1 MEKVN
6 AVKKALS
13 LLTRNLWIFLFSM
26 VLANIAG
33 DMYLN
38 MLPLYLKSLDA
49 NVIQV
54 GVFFT
59 IAAILPLILQIIGG
73 WISDNLGR
81 LRSVAIGSSLG
92 VFSYIG
98 LILAPT
104 WQWVLAGHGLQSI
117 TRALVGPS
125 YGAYVAEETAE
136 ENRARVYGV
145 TNVIY
150 TLVAVIGPPMGG
162 WLADNYGFKVM
173 LIVAGVIYL
182 MATIIRILM
191 AKKASA
197 KGGKESHPT
206 KLTANNLGKSLWITL
221 GLMFGGGLL
230 TWLLI
235 TDGARDISYTMSF
248 QLLPIYLKDFGGLG
262 YQEIGWLSS
271 ISGVVSMIFGIPAGW
286 LADKKGERLSIV
298 IGFILELVALLL
310 FITHDGFIWYAVI
323 WGVFGMAGA
332 IMSPAYQ
339 SLLSK
344 AIPEKMRGTAF
355 GLIDSSL
362 GLFSL
367 PAPAIGAYL
376 WERFTPLFPVKITAG
391 IVALSII
398 PVALRFKI
406 TAKDRAD
413 MAKAEAKFTEVT
425 PVPQDESQ
433 TDNQNLK

>member
-1 MEKVN
+1 MKQIN
-6 AVKKALS
+6 AVTRALS
-13 LLTRNLWIFLFSM
+13 LLTRNLWLFLFTM

-33 DMYLN
+33 EMYLN

-49 NVIQV
+49 DVIQV
-54 GVFFT
+54 GLFFT
-59 IAAILPLILQIIGG
+59 IAAILPLVLQIVGG

-92 VFSYIG
+92 VLSYIG
-98 LILAPT
+98 VILAPT
-104 WQWVLAGHGLQSI
+104 WQWVLGGHSLQSI

-125 YGAYVAEETAE
+125 FGAFIAEESAE

-145 TNVIY
+145 VNVIY
-150 TLVAVIGPPMGG
+150 TVVAVIGPPLGG
-162 WLADNYGFKVM
+162 WLADTYGFRMM
-173 LIVAGVIYL
+173 LGVAMLFYTI
-182 MATIIRILM
+182 ATIIRIFM
-191 AKKASA
+191 AKNAS
-197 KGGKESHPT
+197 KSGGRESKPN
-206 KLTANNLGKSLWITL
+206 KLTVKHLGKSLWVIG

-248 QLLPIYLKDFGGLG
+248 QLLPIYLKDNAGLG
-262 YQEIGWLSS
+262 YTEIGWLSS
-271 ISGVVSMIFGIPAGW
+271 ISGVAGMLIGIPAGW
-286 LADKKGERLSIV
+286 FADKKGERLSIV
-298 IGFILELVALLL
+298 IGFVLELIALLL
-310 FITHDGFIWYAVI
+310 FINMDGFVWYAVI
-323 WGVFGMAGA
+323 WAMFGMAGA

-376 WERFTPLFPVKITAG
+376 WERFSPLFPVKITAG
-391 IVALSII
+391 IVLLSIL

-406 TAKDRAD
+406 NKKDKDA
-413 MAKAEAKFTEVT
+413 MVKAE
-425 PVPQDESQ
+425 
-433 TDNQNLK
+433 LKYEQINPTGQEIPTGLE

>member
-1 MEKVN
+1 MKKVN
-6 AVKKALS
+6 GIKRALS
-13 LLTRNLWIFLFSM
+13 LLTRNLWIFLLSM

-59 IAAILPLILQIIGG
+59 IAAILPLILQIVGG

-81 LRSVAIGSSLG
+81 LRSIAIGSTLG

-125 YGAYVAEETAE
+125 YGAFVAEETAE

-162 WLADNYGFKVM
+162 WLADTYGFKVM
-173 LIVAGVIYL
+173 LIVAGIIYL
-182 MATIIRILM
+182 AATLIRIQM
-191 AKKASA
+191 SRKAA
-197 KGGKESHPT
+197 VKGGKEAQPR
-206 KLTANNLGKSLWITL
+206 KLTVNNLGKSLWISL
-221 GLMFGGGLL
+221 GLMMGGGLL

-271 ISGVVSMIFGIPAGW
+271 ISGVTSMLVGIPAGW

-298 IGFILELVALLL
+298 LGFILELVALML
-310 FITHDGFIWYAVI
+310 FIFMDGFGWYAII
-323 WGVFGMAGA
+323 WGIFGMAGA
-332 IMSPAYQ
+332 VMSPAYQ

-344 AIPEKMRGTAF
+344 AIPERMRGTAF

-376 WERFTPLFPVKITAG
+376 WERFNPLFPVKITAG

-406 TAKDRAD
+406 TDRDRAG
-413 MAKAEAKFTEVT
+413 MAKAEAKFVEIAQ
-425 PVPQDESQ
+425 PVEEKVPDYEQKD
-433 TDNQNLK
+433 T